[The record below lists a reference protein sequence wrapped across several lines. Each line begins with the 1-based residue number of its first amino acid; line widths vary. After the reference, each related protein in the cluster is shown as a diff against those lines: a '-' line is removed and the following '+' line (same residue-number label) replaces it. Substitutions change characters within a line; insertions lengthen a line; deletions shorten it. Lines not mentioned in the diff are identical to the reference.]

1 MLRDKEEDKNT
12 KDLKKTIEK
21 SKERYNQVWE
31 ENEYL
36 KTKIEK
42 LGDELDRNRKEFD
55 KNDQNRELLSDL
67 YEKGIID
74 EEGKIIQYN
83 EE

>member
-36 KTKIEK
+36 KAEIEK
-42 LGDELDRNRKEFD
+42 LGDELDRNSKEFD

>member
-21 SKERYNQVWE
+21 NKERYNQVWE

-36 KTKIEK
+36 KAEIEK

>member
-36 KTKIEK
+36 KAKIEK

>member
-21 SKERYNQVWE
+21 SKERYYQMWE

-36 KTKIEK
+36 KAEIKK

>member
-36 KTKIEK
+36 KAEIEK